1 MIFISKN
8 LFLHFNMMK
17 KILLILFLFLAGCGT
32 KKDTGISSNS
42 SNKISPE
49 QGVYSVV
56 IDETELL
63 WIGKELSTKIHT
75 GTLNLSNGLIQV
87 DNDKTITGNVTINMS
102 TINVTDLQG
111 RAKEMLEGHLRS
123 ADFFEVENF
132 SEATL
137 SFKSKSFNKLKNQ
150 INFEG
155 ELIIKDISN
164 PIIFNAT
171 LLESSPYLKAKAILS
186 FDRSKYDVRFRSGSF
201 FENLGDKLILDD
213 IDVNI
218 TLVTRKQ

>member
-1 MIFISKN
+1 
-8 LFLHFNMMK
+8 MMK
-17 KILLILFLFLAGCGT
+17 KILFILLLFSAGCGT
-32 KKDTGISSNS
+32 KKDTEISSNS
-42 SNKISPE
+42 LNKISPE

-56 IDETELL
+56 IDETELS

-75 GTLNLSNGLIQV
+75 GTLNLSNGIIQV
-87 DNDKTITGNVTINMS
+87 DKDKTITGNVTINMS

-123 ADFFEVENF
+123 ADFFEVKNF
-132 SEATL
+132 PDATL

-155 ELIIKDISN
+155 ELTIKDISN
-164 PIIFNAT
+164 PILFNAT

-186 FDRSKYDVRFRSGSF
+186 FDRSKYNVRFRSGSF

-218 TLVTRKQ
+218 TLVTKKE

>member
-1 MIFISKN
+1 
-8 LFLHFNMMK
+8 MMK

-32 KKDTGISSNS
+32 KKDTEISSNS

-155 ELIIKDISN
+155 ELTIKDISN

-218 TLVTRKQ
+218 TLVTKKQ

>member
-1 MIFISKN
+1 
-8 LFLHFNMMK
+8 MMK

-49 QGVYSVV
+49 RGVYSVV

-87 DNDKTITGNVTINMS
+87 DNDKTITGNVTINMR
-102 TINVTDLQG
+102 TINITDLQG

-132 SEATL
+132 PEATL

-218 TLVTRKQ
+218 TLVTKKQ